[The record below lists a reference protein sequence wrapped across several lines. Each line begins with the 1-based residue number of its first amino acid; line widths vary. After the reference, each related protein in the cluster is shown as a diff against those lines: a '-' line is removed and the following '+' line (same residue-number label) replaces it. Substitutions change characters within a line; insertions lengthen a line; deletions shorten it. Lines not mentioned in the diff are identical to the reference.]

1 MTRSDD
7 RDDRV
12 DEAIAEYMA
21 ACEAGSPPDRAAFLA
36 RHPDLAESLQAFLA
50 DHDHIRQATAPAASP
65 DDTKTLPPGG
75 AAAPAAASPL
85 LGSIKYFGDYEL
97 LDEIARGGMGVV
109 YRARQVSL
117 NRVVAVKLILAGEF
131 AGGNDVRRFRA
142 EAEAAA
148 NLDHPYI
155 LPIYEVGEHAG
166 QQYFSMKL
174 VSGGSLSQHLA
185 QSPRPAIRGLVEV
198 MGKVARAV
206 HYAHQS
212 GILHR
217 DLKPGNILLDADG
230 TPYVT
235 DFGLAKKVDAPSE
248 LTQSG
253 ALVGTPSYMP
263 PEQARGEKRV
273 TTAADVYSLGAIL
286 YEMLTGRPP
295 FRSATVLDTVLQ
307 VIDREPDP
315 PRAVNLA
322 ADRDLS
328 VIALKCLNKDTVRR
342 YPSAAALADDLDRW
356 ANGEPILAR
365 PVGRLERGW
374 RWCRRNPVVA
384 ALSAAVGLLLL
395 GTLAGAVFAAVYFN
409 RLAGNERAARESAEE
424 MEKAATKSLE
434 RTEESLAEG
443 ILRPL
448 GSGGRWS
455 ALLGLERDALE
466 DLASLPRERD
476 RVRML
481 FFDRGLEEKK
491 VWQLNVR
498 LEEALVAGVGLR
510 RDLRE
515 RVLKKVEERFSDE
528 QAGEEARIALLRLT
542 VRLEATDRQPPRVLA
557 RRYVDLLGA
566 RTDSFLDLMSPT
578 FAEQAAKLPPAEAV
592 ALARRLVELA
602 GKSTDVKQL
611 SALAAVFVALA
622 GKLPEA
628 EASRDASALASRFV
642 ELAGKSIIAPEQLRA
657 LAAVFSEMPGK
668 LSAGQASALATRLVK
683 LAGKSTEPI
692 QLIGLAAVFAAL
704 VGRVPEA
711 ETSQYAF
718 GLASPM
724 VELLGKSTD
733 AYWLRQLA
741 AAFVPLAE
749 KVSAGQASALAS
761 RIVELAGK
769 STNSD
774 QQSVLA
780 AAFAALAG
788 KLQAAE
794 ASRYASTLASRIVEL
809 TGKCTDFVQMSAL
822 ADAIA
827 ALAEKLSAEHA
838 SALAGR
844 IVELA
849 GKCTTP
855 LSSAV
860 ETHTSLVGALGA
872 LTGKVPA
879 GQASALAT
887 RIVELA
893 GKSTEP
899 YQLSALTASF
909 AVLVEKLPAGQTSAL
924 ASRIVELAGKS
935 ADLQEL
941 DALAAALAALSREL
955 PAAEASRIA
964 SALAS
969 RLGELAGKSNNPYGL
984 SFLPAAFAR
993 LAEKLSVEHT
1003 SALASRMVEL
1013 AGKST
1018 NPDELRALA
1027 AAFAALARKL
1037 PAAEASRH
1045 ASALATRIID
1055 RAGESTTPFPNGVR
1069 NNWPAGALG
1078 VLADWLP
1085 EEVVVRCASAILP
1098 RLVIDPYS
1106 RESAEVV
1113 VAWQDVAQE
1122 EKQAFQWL
1130 AAHLPAQ
1137 QQVDLLK
1144 YPGYVGEGRQV
1155 LIHHLAKQHGYP
1167 GSDLWGLIAHLERHH
1182 PELDLASPFDR
1193 KHLDLS
1199 SRAR

>member
-1 MTRSDD
+1 LPTSDE
-7 RDDRV
+7 REQRV
-12 DEAIAEYMA
+12 DEAIAEYLA
-21 ACEAGSPPDRAAFLA
+21 ACEAGNPPARAAFLA
-36 RHPDLAESLQAFLA
+36 SHPDIAESLQGFLA
-50 DHDHIRQATAPAASP
+50 DHDRIRQAAPPARNPAETATVPPGSAAPPAAV
-65 DDTKTLPPGG
+65 
-75 AAAPAAASPL
+75 AP

-97 LDEIARGGMGVV
+97 LAEIGRGGMGVV
-109 YRARQVSL
+109 YRAKQVSL
-117 NRVVAVKLILAGEF
+117 NRVVAVKLILAGEY
-131 AGGNDVRRFRA
+131 AGGHDVRRFRA

-174 VSGGSLSQHLA
+174 VSGGSLSDRLGQ
-185 QSPRPAIRGLVEV
+185 RPAAALRELMVLLSKICH
-198 MGKVARAV
+198 AV
-206 HYAHQS
+206 HFAHQR

-217 DLKPGNILLDADG
+217 DLKPGNILLDVDG

-253 ALVGTPSYMP
+253 ALIGTPSYMP

-286 YEMLTGRPP
+286 YEVLTGRPP
-295 FRSATVLDTVLQ
+295 FRAATVLDTVLQ
-307 VIDREPDP
+307 VMEREPEH
-315 PRAVNLA
+315 PRAINPA

-328 VIALKCLNKDTVRR
+328 VIALKCLDKDPARR
-342 YPSAAALADDLDRW
+342 YLSAAALADDLDRW

-365 PVGRLERGW
+365 PAGRLERGW

-384 ALSAAVGLLLL
+384 ALSGAIGLLLL
-395 GTLAGAVFAAVYFN
+395 GTLAGSVFAAVHFN

-424 MEKAATKSLE
+424 MEKAATKALE

-443 ILRPL
+443 ILRPV

-455 ALLGLERDALE
+455 ALIGVEHDALE

-476 RVRML
+476 RVRIL
-481 FFDRGLEEKK
+481 FFNRGLEEKR
-491 VWQLNVR
+491 VWQLNAR
-498 LEEALVAGVGLR
+498 LEETLVAGVGLR
-510 RDLRE
+510 SDLRE
-515 RVLKKVEERFSDE
+515 RLLKMVEERFSDE
-528 QAGEEARIALLRLT
+528 EAGQETRIALLRLT

-557 RRYVDLLGA
+557 RRYVDLAGA

-578 FAEQAAKLPPAEAV
+578 FAEQAGKLPAAEAD
-592 ALARRLVELA
+592 ALASRLVELA
-602 GKSTDVKQL
+602 GKSTDIKQL
-611 SALAAVFVALA
+611 SALATVFAALA
-622 GKLPEA
+622 GKLPAA
-628 EASRDASALASRFV
+628 EASRHASALARRFV
-642 ELAGKSIIAPEQLRA
+642 ELAGKSIIDPEQLIA
-657 LAAVFSEMPGK
+657 LAAVFSALPGK
-668 LSAGQASALATRLVK
+668 LSAGHASALVTRLVEV
-683 LAGKSTEPI
+683 AVTSTEPI
-692 QLIGLAAVFAAL
+692 QLIGLATVFAAL
-704 VGRVPEA
+704 VGNLPAA

-718 GLASPM
+718 SLARPM
-724 VELLGKSTD
+724 VALLGESTG

-741 AAFVPLAE
+741 TAFTALAE
-749 KVSAGQASALAS
+749 KVSAGHASALAS

-769 STNSD
+769 STNPD

-788 KLQAAE
+788 KLPVAE
-794 ASRYASTLASRIVEL
+794 ASRHVSALASRIVEL
-809 TGKCTDFVQMSAL
+809 SGKSKDFMQISAL
-822 ADAIA
+822 ADAVA
-827 ALAEKLSAEHA
+827 ALAAKLSEEHA
-838 SALAGR
+838 SALASR
-844 IVELA
+844 IIELA

-855 LSSAV
+855 PSSAG
-860 ETHTSLVGALGA
+860 ETHTSLVGALRA
-872 LTGKVPA
+872 LPGKLPA
-879 GQASALAT
+879 GRASALAT

-909 AVLVEKLPAGQTSAL
+909 AALAEKLPAGQTSAL
-924 ASRIVELAGKS
+924 ATRIVELAGKS

-941 DALAAALAALSREL
+941 YELAAALAALSREL
-955 PAAEASRIA
+955 PAAEAIRLA

-969 RLGELAGKSNNPYGL
+969 RIGELAGKSNEPYGL
-984 SFLPAAFAR
+984 SFLPAAFTL
-993 LAEKLSVEHT
+993 LAENLTAGQTFALS
-1003 SALASRMVEL
+1003 SRMVEL
-1013 AGKST
+1013 AGKTSDPSEMRT
-1018 NPDELRALA
+1018 LA
-1027 AAFAALARKL
+1027 AAFAALAGKL
-1037 PAAEASRH
+1037 PAAEASWL
-1045 ASALATRIID
+1045 ASVLATRIVD
-1055 RAGESTTPFPNGVR
+1055 LAGKHTTPFPNGVR
-1069 NNWPAGALG
+1069 NNWSAGALG
-1078 VLADWLP
+1078 ALADRLP
-1085 EEVVVRCASAILP
+1085 EAVAVRIASVILP

-1155 LIHHLAKQHGYP
+1155 LIRHLAKQHGYP
-1167 GSDLWGLIAHLERHH
+1167 GSDLWGLVAHLERHH

-1193 KHLDLS
+1193 KHFDLS